1 MSTTRAWTTTPSPT
15 SWLGGTCAAP
25 PTWWAWPASEQVPP
39 SHDVGEGVVVHALVV
54 LIRTDHP
61 AQVSPSVRTR
71 FHSGGPV
78 AGRLHHQRRTG
89 PGAEVFVAGPVGVP
103 PGGPGHIG
111 CDVLLQLAGEDL
123 DHLAD
128 VVAHRRGR
136 A

>member
-15 SWLGGTCAAP
+15 SWLGGTCSDAGQAHQVGGAA
-25 PTWWAWPASEQVPP
+25 QVPP

-78 AGRLHHQRRTG
+78 AGRLDDPRRTG
-89 PGAEVFVAGPVGVP
+89 PGAEVFVAGPV
-103 PGGPGHIG
+103 
-111 CDVLLQLAGEDL
+111 
-123 DHLAD
+123 
-128 VVAHRRGR
+128 
-136 A
+136 